1 MANTPVKQGD
11 ISKKELMDA
20 YSKLKTR
27 TKRTNEIA
35 RKEGEAMM
43 NNLITVGATG
53 LSGWYLG
60 GEMKKSIKAA
70 ASISD
75 PKKKLA
81 KLKASGKVSGVDID
95 LIVGGGA
102 LAAGMMKWGGKFSPT
117 MSAIGTGVLGG
128 YAFRRGYAAG
138 IEVKNSNGAN
148 NASGNAGV

>member
-1 MANTPVKQGD
+1 MATPVKQGD

-43 NNLITVGATG
+43 NNLITVGAGG

-60 GEMKKSIKAA
+60 GEMKKASKGKTGAA
-70 ASISD
+70 
-75 PKKKLA
+75 LA
-81 KLKASGKVSGVDID
+81 KAQKNAGKISGVDID

-138 IEVKNSNGAN
+138 VEVKNSNNAS